1 MKLKNKVA
9 VITGGAS
16 GIGEATAWLFANEG
30 AKIVIG
36 DVAES
41 KMEIADKIKETGGE
55 ALFVHCDVSDKY
67 SVKHL
72 MEKATDTYGKL
83 DILVACA
90 GIPEKHG
97 PVHELDQDY
106 WQKVLDINLTGV
118 MLSNKY
124 AIPYMLKNGKGA
136 IVNMGS
142 FMAHVGITNSAAY
155 SAAKAAVVN
164 LTRAEA
170 VTYAKQGIRVNSV
183 SPGTTESPALKYF
196 TKEQIQETIDHNPMG
211 RLGKPEEVAKA
222 VLFLVSDDASFI
234 TGTDLHVDGG
244 YTAQ

>member
-1 MKLKNKVA
+1 MLLENKVA
-9 VITGGAS
+9 VITGAAS
-16 GIGEATAWLFANEG
+16 GIGEAAARLFSKEG
-30 AKIVIG
+30 AKVVIG
-36 DVAES
+36 DVAKS
-41 KMEIADKIKETGGE
+41 EITVADKINQAGGE
-55 ALFVHCDVSDKY
+55 ALFVHCDVADKY
-67 SVKHL
+67 SVRHL
-72 MEKATDTYGKL
+72 MERATDTYGKI
-83 DILVACA
+83 DILVTCA

-97 PVHELDQDY
+97 PVHELDLAY

-118 MLSNKY
+118 VLSNKY
-124 AIPYMLKNGKGA
+124 AIQYMLKNGSGA

-142 FMAHVGITNSAAY
+142 FMAHVGVTNSAAY

-183 SPGTTESPALKYF
+183 SPGSADTPALAYF
-196 TKEQIQETIDHNPMG
+196 TDDQIREAIEKNPMG
-211 RLGKPEEVAKA
+211 RLGKPEEIANA
-222 VLFLVSDDASFI
+222 VLFLVSDQASYI